1 MEPDDLERAIDIAL
15 DGVPRAEQLTAM
27 IETLRQRR
35 QGLQKELERTTEPA
49 AKRELQERIAEV
61 ERQIATLNEQRAISH
76 FVEMSVRVSAL
87 RSIETEASEEVE
99 EGEE

>member
-1 MEPDDLERAIDIAL
+1 MEPEDLERAIDVAL

-35 QGLQKELERTTEPA
+35 SGLARDLERTTDPA
-49 AKRELQERIAEV
+49 QRRELQKRIAELDQ
-61 ERQIATLNEQRAISH
+61 QIGTLNEQRAISH

-87 RSIETEASEEVE
+87 RSIETEASEETE
-99 EGEE
+99 EGED